1 METQEEK
8 AGEVGDAAGSGYR
21 EAMLVRGVEA
31 GKYYD
36 RWWWVEYLRGVF
48 GKENEIMGEGAT
60 RWYRSR
66 NGVVVGYRTNWG
78 LHPATFLFGMEVVLG
93 GPVGRLDDRER
104 VLGRVA
110 FSFENVDE
118 ICGVLEAIG
127 SGDLALC
134 VGVEWFE
141 RVLEVY
147 AKGSQTR

>member
-8 AGEVGDAAGSGYR
+8 AGEIEVGSV
-21 EAMLVRGVEA
+21 MLVRGVEA
-31 GKYYD
+31 SRYYD
-36 RWWWVEYLRGVF
+36 RWWWVEYLRGIY
-48 GKENEIMGEGAT
+48 GRENEVMGEGST

-66 NGVVVGYRTNWG
+66 SGVVVGYRTNWG

-110 FSFENVDE
+110 FSFDKVDE

-127 SGDLALC
+127 SGDMALC
-134 VGVEWFE
+134 VGVAWFE
-141 RVLEVY
+141 RVLEAY
-147 AKGSQTR
+147 ARRGGVE